1 MRPRR
6 PATKLELV
14 PPQPPQL
21 AVSAPKDVLEGF
33 AEAIVEQFDDT
44 ARLRGK
50 IDALLDTIKIEGA
63 RILAQHA
70 AFELPGAIERAVR
83 LRLRHLALMHAV
95 VLLVVLLAGFCAG
108 WAFARYGRG

>member
-14 PPQPPQL
+14 PPPQPP
-21 AVSAPKDVLEGF
+21 AASPPKDVLEVF

-44 ARLRGK
+44 ARLHVK

-83 LRLRHLALMHAV
+83 LRLRELALQWAV
-95 VLLVVLLAGFCAG
+95 VLLVVLLVGFCAG
-108 WAFARYGRG
+108 WAFARYGG